1 MDDKGQ
7 GGLTGATGSL
17 TPSDADEEFVPAE
30 TREISDPNAARRIT
44 AETHRRSE
52 DRGTGTPDTAEG
64 PPVTDQHKLQQTR
77 SGGYG
82 SGSGLS
88 TEDPAYRMEEKAMP
102 AGETHPPPDAPTVL
116 GGDVQGDPDAE
127 HL

>member
-1 MDDKGQ
+1 M
-7 GGLTGATGSL
+7 TGATGSL

-30 TREISDPNAARRIT
+30 TREISDPAAARRIT
-44 AETHRRSE
+44 VDAHRRAE
-52 DRGTGTPDTAEG
+52 DRGAGNPDSAEG
-64 PPVTDQHKLQQTR
+64 PPVTDEHQASQTR

-88 TEDPAYRMEEKAMP
+88 AEDPAYRLEEKAPP
-102 AGETHPPPDAPTVL
+102 AGATHRPPDAPTVL
-116 GGDVQGDPDAE
+116 GGDERRDPEDE